1 MQRLECK
8 QPGCTVAVDGKCLEG
23 LDVKNCPHCT
33 IIDEKEVLNETT
45 LTPTESTTIE
55 TEIKTYKEI
64 YSGES
69 LDINETSIITA
80 ASLTRLI
87 ILAGLPDYGKTTLL
101 ACLFDL
107 FQKNTSFASYMF
119 SGSKTLIGFEKIC
132 HHSRISSDR
141 SIPVT
146 SRTTNIEP
154 KFLHLGLKD
163 NFSKIELLFTDIS
176 GEFFRDY
183 LSISY
188 DECRKFE
195 LMRRADHFVLL
206 IDSDLLSNINTR
218 QTAKVSSLEVLRRLI
233 DSEMLS
239 PETYVQ
245 ILFSKWDL
253 LLEKKDKESHIKF
266 VDATILDIGRKF
278 EKDLNNLSFHKVASR
293 PVHPNEIKQGYGF
306 ENLCKIWASNSPL
319 TIIRPESY
327 SKSIVCSREFSNYKA

>member
-8 QPGCTVAVDGKCLEG
+8 QPSCTVAVDGKCLEG
-23 LDVKNCPHCT
+23 LEVKNCPHCT
-33 IIDEKEVLNETT
+33 IIEENAEVNEII
-45 LTPTESTTIE
+45 LSPSEPSTIE
-55 TEIKTYKEI
+55 TKIKTFKEI

-69 LDINETSIITA
+69 LDVNETSIITA
-80 ASLTRLI
+80 ASLTHLI

-107 FQKNTSFASYMF
+107 FQKNTSFATYMF

-132 HHSRISSDR
+132 HHSRVPSDR

-154 KFLHLGLKD
+154 RFLHLGLKD
-163 NFSKIELLFTDIS
+163 DSSKIELLFTDIS

-183 LSISY
+183 LSISF

-195 LMRRADHFVLL
+195 LMIRADHFVLL
-206 IDSDLLSNINTR
+206 IDSDLLSNIDTR
-218 QTAKVSSLEVLRRLI
+218 QTAKVSSIEILRRLI
-233 DSEMLS
+233 DSEMLN
-239 PETYVQ
+239 PDTYVQ

-253 LLEKKDKESHIKF
+253 LLQKKDKESHIKF
-266 VDATILDIGRKF
+266 VDSTILEIERKF
-278 EKDLNNLSFHKVASR
+278 KKYINNLSFHKVASR
-293 PVHPNEIKQGYGF
+293 PVHPNEIQQGYGF
-306 ENLCKIWASNSPL
+306 ENLCKIWASKSPL
-319 TIIRPESY
+319 TIIRPETY